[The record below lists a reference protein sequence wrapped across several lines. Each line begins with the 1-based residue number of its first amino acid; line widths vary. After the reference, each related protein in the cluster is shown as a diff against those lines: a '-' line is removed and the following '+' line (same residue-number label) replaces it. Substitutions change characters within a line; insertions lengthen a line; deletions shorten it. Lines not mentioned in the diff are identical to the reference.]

1 MTKKVSFN
9 LHHNYVLLISMQFI
23 TTLKRVSH
31 KSCHVC
37 GLKKNATLCRL
48 RYSFAP
54 STAIKHWVTKLS
66 LFIFLVLNAVQCI
79 SSSSNKKKFIPIW
92 LKVTIKPSGSFA
104 THYIKQLAHKVNYVI
119 QCYSNLLRVTC
130 GSLSSLW
137 VCYHFSL
144 HVKNTREREWEREI
158 KRGKERLQNL

>member
-1 MTKKVSFN
+1 MFAQTRLHSLWKAWTKLGTGLNFGMTCSAFYKDGGHPLRNKLGFLQQTWFLFPDVYTIVLLNTFKTELSPMTKKVSFN

-79 SSSSNKKKFIPIW
+79 SSSSNKKKFIPI
-92 LKVTIKPSGSFA
+92 
-104 THYIKQLAHKVNYVI
+104 
-119 QCYSNLLRVTC
+119 
-130 GSLSSLW
+130 
-137 VCYHFSL
+137 
-144 HVKNTREREWEREI
+144 
-158 KRGKERLQNL
+158 